1 MSRKKLFVLF
11 LLINGILF
19 SQEKNSLGLNTGLTY
34 SDFRGNDFFDNY
46 EYGFDFLIGI
56 SFDYKIKDRL
66 FISTDVN
73 YERKSANDFYEAS
86 AIGPGGT
93 ITVIGIP
100 IGEYPPENP
109 PDKPKLK
116 FQTRFEYIS
125 IPILLKYFV
134 CENNDFYVNGGPYL
148 GYLLNIKNID
158 DGEES
163 ELDFNNEFEKIDLGL
178 TIGIG
183 YNLDLNQKS
192 YLNFEL
198 RNNFGLTNIESN
210 NNDLFDRTK
219 ANSLNLIIGWNFYL

>member
-1 MSRKKLFVLF
+1 MNRKKLFIVLF
-11 LLINGILF
+11 LINGILF
-19 SQEKNSLGLNTGLTY
+19 SQEKISLGLNTGLTY

-73 YERKSANDFYEAS
+73 YERKSANNFYEAS
-86 AIGPGGT
+86 NTVGSGGT
-93 ITVIGIP
+93 IIIIGTP
-100 IGEYPPENP
+100 FGENP
-109 PDKPKLK
+109 PDEPELK

-134 CENNDFYVNGGPYL
+134 SKNNDFYINGGPYL
-148 GYLLNIKNID
+148 GYLLNIKNIN

-163 ELDFNNEFEKIDLGL
+163 DLDFNNDFEKIDLGL
-178 TIGIG
+178 TFGIG
-183 YNLDLNQKS
+183 YNLNISQKS

-198 RNNFGLTNIESN
+198 RNNFGLTNIDSN
-210 NNDLFDRTK
+210 NNNLFNRTK
-219 ANSLNLIIGWNFYL
+219 ANSLNLIIGWNFFL

>member
-1 MSRKKLFVLF
+1 MNRKKLFIVLF
-11 LLINGILF
+11 LINGILF
-19 SQEKNSLGLNTGLTY
+19 SQEKISLGLNTGLTY

-73 YERKSANDFYEAS
+73 YERKSANNFYEAS
-86 AIGPGGT
+86 NTVGPGGT
-93 ITVIGIP
+93 IIIIGTP
-100 IGEYPPENP
+100 IGENP
-109 PDKPKLK
+109 PDKPELK

-134 CENNDFYVNGGPYL
+134 SENNDFYINGGPYL
-148 GYLLNIKNID
+148 GYLLKIKNIN

-163 ELDFNNEFEKIDLGL
+163 DLDFNNDFEKIDLGL
-178 TIGIG
+178 TFGIG
-183 YNLDLNQKS
+183 YNLDLSQKS

-198 RNNFGLTNIESN
+198 RNNFGLTNIDSN
-210 NNDLFDRTK
+210 NNNLFNRTK
-219 ANSLNLIIGWNFYL
+219 VNSLNLIIGWNFYL